1 MRAVVCAA
9 SSSVLSAK
17 IGSFIWRTC
26 PLRKTRK
33 EARAAVYAAFTSFLP
48 ESKRLPALDVCRGRQ
63 ETRRELQSAPHLLR
77 FCPLE
82 TPSGCLLPG
91 ADLSWKLV
99 RTLMPARGCGR
110 CLCCGKGP
118 CASIVHMVAFT
129 HVLVAARAHMFCV
142 CVCQTL
148 TLCASYCSGRT
159 MTRCISMNSAHDA
172 ALGSVVHRQ
181 CKA

>member
-129 HVLVAARAHMFCV
+129 HVLVAARAHIARAIP
-142 CVCQTL
+142 TL
-148 TLCASYCSGRT
+148 SDKYFVLDTPTAAAFLSRRRWSTSGRPAWAWT
-159 MTRCISMNSAHDA
+159 TSTTTT
-172 ALGSVVHRQ
+172 
-181 CKA
+181 